1 MPSSSITQSKNRSL
15 RAQALPALL
24 EDVVK
29 AYDLP
34 VRRILPPQK
43 GYRNRS
49 FPIQLKDGAYV
60 NFILYK
66 EELGILEVIRSANR
80 VSAYAADRGFP
91 SRRPLGPI
99 ACLRGASGRTK
110 YGALYDYLS
119 GHTIPWEA
127 YTMDHLK
134 LLGKT
139 LGDLH
144 AVLRPLSRK
153 ALPAVTD
160 IYAGIVDRMTRY
172 LADPGVQAALQ
183 HKLGLRLAPA
193 QFQKYRRLLDA
204 CAALPRQQAL
214 HMDFVRGNILFNDE
228 PATTRPS
235 DLKVTISGIL
245 DFEKTAFGHP
255 LFDIART
262 LAFLLVDC
270 KFKTGDKVRKHFLFS
285 GYARRSQASLPNQPE
300 LLDALI
306 DLFLTYDFYKFL
318 RHNPYEALPAN
329 EHFVRT
335 KQLLA
340 QRGLLQLSR

>member
-1 MPSSSITQSKNRSL
+1 MPSSSITLSKNRSL
-15 RAQALPALL
+15 RVQVLPAIL
-24 EDVVK
+24 EDVAK
-29 AYDLP
+29 AYGLP
-34 VRRILPPQK
+34 VRRILPPEK

-49 FPIQLKDGAYV
+49 FPIELKDGVYV

-66 EELGILEVIRSANR
+66 DEPGILEVIRAANR
-80 VSAYAADRGFP
+80 VSAYAADQGFP
-91 SRRPLGPI
+91 CRRPFGPI

-110 YGALYDYLS
+110 YGALYNYLP

-134 LLGKT
+134 VLGKT

-144 AVLRPLSRK
+144 AALCSLPRND
-153 ALPAVTD
+153 LPAVAEM
-160 IYAGIVDRMTRY
+160 YAGIVDRMEHY
-172 LADPGVQAALQ
+172 FADPGVQTALRR
-183 HKLGLRLAPA
+183 KLQLHISLH
-193 QFQKYRRLLDA
+193 QFKKHRRLLDM
-204 CAALPRQQAL
+204 CAALPLQQPL
-214 HMDFVRGNILFNDE
+214 HMDFVRGNILFQDE
-228 PATTRPS
+228 PDTEG